1 MLVMVAVILPSP
13 APWTRQRRDA
23 VLAGVCALLAHR
35 TGLPVAV
42 LRLVMLAASAATA
55 FTAAVGLVN
64 YWSWDAVIIVLAVF
78 SALPLAYA
86 ALWWA
91 LPLDDGT
98 GDGPASAQLAAVRG
112 RPAAV
117 AAPDRRAASS
127 SAASGRSRSST
138 RFGRWLG
145 LAAVASLAAG
155 IAMVFFVAVP
165 VAITGFIPLSSLFY
179 EQQWAVLVVVG
190 AAMTGAVTLGVVP
203 LADLDRDRR
212 TGETTRIP
220 GGALTALAIAIA
232 GMLATAL
239 GVAGTVVGPGVTIVL
254 AIGAGG
260 VAMLLA
266 VVLVPWG
273 RRLWRGIREET
284 EARALVQHRSE
295 MTAHLH
301 DSVLQTFAMMQ
312 RPGMDPEEVRRLAR
326 RQERE
331 LRGWLY
337 RDRAESAEKNT
348 DLRTA
353 VEMLAAEMEDA
364 HGVSVDAVVVGAG
377 QVPRELMKP
386 LLGALREATLNACRH
401 GGEDVAVFVDIA
413 EGRIEAYVRDR
424 GPGFDLEQVPRD
436 RLGVR
441 ESIIGRLRRAG
452 GTATVRPAPGGGTE
466 VALEL
471 PWSPR

>member
-13 APWTRQRRDA
+13 AQWTRRRRDA

-42 LRLVMLAASAATA
+42 LRTMLAG
-55 FTAAVGLVN
+55 AAVMAAITVLFGTQAP
-64 YWSWDAVIIVLAVF
+64 WSWVGGLA
-78 SALPLAYA
+78 ALTLLAPLPLTYA

-98 GDGPASAQLAAVRG
+98 GDAPASAQLAAVRG

-117 AAPDRRAASS
+117 TDADRRPGSS
-127 SAASGRSRSST
+127 STATGLARSST

-165 VAITGFIPLSSLFY
+165 VAITGFVPLSSLFY
-179 EQQWAVLVVVG
+179 EQQWAGLVVVG

-220 GGALTALAIAIA
+220 GGALAALAISIA
-232 GMLATAL
+232 GMIATAL

-364 HGVSVDAVVVGAG
+364 HGVSVDTVVVGNG

-401 GGEDVAVFVDIA
+401 GGEEVAVFVDIA

-424 GPGFDLEQVPRD
+424 GAGFDLEQVPRD